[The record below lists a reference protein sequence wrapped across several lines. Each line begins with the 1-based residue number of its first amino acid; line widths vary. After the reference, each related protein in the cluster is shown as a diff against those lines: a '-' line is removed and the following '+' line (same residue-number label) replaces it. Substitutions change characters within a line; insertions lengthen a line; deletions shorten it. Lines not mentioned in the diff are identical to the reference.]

1 MSEAEDRTLGS
12 LAGHG
17 FAFAIPGKY
26 PRSPHDKAA
35 LRGPRVRAWSP
46 LFGFLWPGTACQITD
61 NVSLIV
67 GESYKGFEAEPFKRF
82 LSAEE
87 IEECRSIGH
96 WLEVNQDLYDEVS
109 VRVRMNCFLLALW
122 LVQPTRTYL
131 AMRFEE
137 IENGEHLA
145 SRILERFQ
153 WIEGYVA
160 EELSSPDIER
170 VRIVL
175 PLLLNV
181 YGASRRLRNAL
192 ILTFRARVST
202 DWQSSFICL
211 TAAAEA
217 LLTYSQGPGL
227 VGRLADAFA
236 RLTGSSDPDRRVQN
250 QYFKRLYS
258 VRSKIMHGRAHDRR
272 NGEANLSDLAAMGDA
287 IRLLWGRILESPEV
301 MSALDADDHSRSDLF
316 NGL

>member
-1 MSEAEDRTLGS
+1 MSEAEDRTVGS
-12 LAGHG
+12 RAGHG

-26 PRSPHDKAA
+26 PRPPRDKTAS
-35 LRGPRVRAWSP
+35 RGPRARAWSP
-46 LFGFLWPGTACQITD
+46 LFGFPWPGTACQITD
-61 NVSLIV
+61 SVSLIA
-67 GESYKGFEAEPFKRF
+67 GESYKGFEAEPFKKF

-87 IEECRSIGH
+87 IDECRSIGH
-96 WLEVNQDLYDEVS
+96 WLEVNQDLFDEVS

-131 AMRFEE
+131 VMRFEE

-145 SRILERFQ
+145 SRIFERFQ

-170 VRIVL
+170 VRMIL
-175 PLLLNV
+175 PSLLNV
-181 YGASRRLRNAL
+181 YVSSRRLRNAL

-211 TAAAEA
+211 AAAAEA

-236 RLTGSSDPDRRVQN
+236 RLTGASDAERRVQG
-250 QYFKRLYS
+250 QYFKHLYS
-258 VRSKIMHGRAHDRR
+258 VRSKIMHGRAHDSR
-272 NGEANLSDLAAMGDA
+272 NGEANLSDLSAMGDA
-287 IRLLWGRILESPEV
+287 LRLLWSRILESQEV
-301 MSALDADDHSRSDLF
+301 LNALDADDQSRLDFL